1 MTTNFDTNAA
11 NGIEI
16 DSIFSNALAYG
27 TADDGNNQRRNK
39 KYGKVKALVFVSA
52 AVAFIFG
59 WTALSGMN
67 QPNYDV
73 QGNEMMERN
82 LAKSTKG
89 PTASKTPKRRELAK
103 STKGPTASKTP
114 KRRELAKSTKGPT
127 ASKAPKRRNLWVQW
141 IDMFDVDRL
150 FENGNYA

>member
-1 MTTNFDTNAA
+1 MTMTTNFDTNAA

-103 STKGPTASKTP
+103 STKGPTA
-114 KRRELAKSTKGPT
+114 G
-127 ASKAPKRRNLWVQW
+127 KAEKDPC
-141 IDMFDVDRL
+141 
-150 FENGNYA
+150 

>member
-1 MTTNFDTNAA
+1 MTMTTNFDTNAA

-39 KYGKVKALVFVSA
+39 KYGKVKALAFVSV
-52 AVAFIFG
+52 AVFAFIFG

-67 QPNYDV
+67 QPNYAV

-89 PTASKTPKRRELAK
+89 PTASKTPKRR
-103 STKGPTASKTP
+103 
-114 KRRELAKSTKGPT
+114 
-127 ASKAPKRRNLWVQW
+127 N
-141 IDMFDVDRL
+141 
-150 FENGNYA
+150 